1 MNKNL
6 RIISVDN
13 AKKRLKTAH
22 HLLNVYGRYKCKPQ
36 NNKMWLRSDHIRLP
50 VFKNDEN

>member
-13 AKKRLKTAH
+13 AKKKAKNSPITCLIGMEDINANRKIA
-22 HLLNVYGRYKCKPQ
+22 KCDQ
-36 NNKMWLRSDHIRLP
+36 VLVS
-50 VFKNDEN
+50 

>member
-36 NNKMWLRSDHIRLP
+36 NNKM
-50 VFKNDEN
+50 

>member
-22 HLLNVYGRYKCKPQ
+22 HLLNVYGRYKCETQ
-36 NNKMWLRSDHIRLP
+36 NNKMLSSSGYIRLLM
-50 VFKNDEN
+50 FKNEEN